1 MTDSATFR
9 ATIPGIMSALK
20 VSGDGGARLQLDI
33 PESDLL
39 DALPLLA
46 WRDKVLLVTVAP
58 EPNKQSIGEQ
68 SGRAGQSQLDKGSKR
83 QSGWQAPQEQG
94 AN

>member
-1 MTDSATFR
+1 MS
-9 ATIPGIMSALK
+9 GIRIG
-20 VSGDGGARLQLDI
+20 GDGGARLQLDI

-58 EPNKQSIGEQ
+58 EGNNQSIGEH
-68 SGRAGQSQLDKGSKR
+68 SGRAGQSQLDKGPKR
-83 QSGWQAPQEQG
+83 QSGWQAPQE
-94 AN
+94 

>member
-1 MTDSATFR
+1 VTDKATFR
-9 ATIPGIMSALK
+9 ATIPGIQSALK
-20 VSGDGGARLQLDI
+20 ISGDGGARLQLDI

-58 EPNKQSIGEQ
+58 DKQVQ
-68 SGRAGQSQLDKGSKR
+68 AGGQTRDVSAGPKR
-83 QSGWQAPQEQG
+83 QSGWQTPQEPST
-94 AN
+94 N